1 LSVEGRSG
9 GLAQARAVEHA
20 RGRPSALSL
29 PLTTILWH
37 APMAFFAVV
46 LLTPFA
52 WMISTSLKEEG
63 REFELPLQLIPHP
76 AVWSNYPTAM
86 TTLPFPLYFENTLI
100 VTLGALTGTL
110 VTGSMAAYAFARLRF
125 PGRSVMF
132 TLLLSTLMLPDAVTL
147 IPKFIIFRNL
157 GWINTLQPL
166 WVPWWFG
173 GGAFNVFLLRQFLM
187 TLPHDLDEA
196 ARIDGAN
203 SWQIYARVL
212 MPLARPALITVA
224 IFSFIR
230 TWNDF
235 LEPLIYLHDEKLRT
249 LALGL
254 RGFQDLYKTD
264 WTLLMAASTV
274 IILPVLA
281 LFFAAQRYFIRG
293 IHLTGLA
300 GR

>member
-1 LSVEGRSG
+1 MMLGA
-9 GLAQARAVEHA
+9 LA
-20 RGRPSALSL
+20 
-29 PLTTILWH
+29 
-37 APMAFFAVV
+37 
-46 LLTPFA
+46 LLTPFF

-63 REFELPLQLIPHP
+63 REFLLPLQLIPNP
-76 AVWSNYPTAM
+76 VAWSNYPVAM
-86 TTLPFPLYFENTLI
+86 TRLPFPLFLWNTMI
-100 VTLGALTGTL
+100 VTVGSLSGTVLTA
-110 VTGSMAAYAFARLRF
+110 SMTAFAFARLRF
-125 PGRSVMF
+125 PGRSIMF
-132 TLLLSTLMLPDAVTL
+132 TLLLSTLMLPEAVTL

-157 GWINTLQPL
+157 GWVNTLNPL

-196 ARIDGAN
+196 ARIDGA
-203 SWQIYARVL
+203 SSLQIYWRVL
-212 MPLARPALITVA
+212 MPLCRPALITVA

-274 IILPVLA
+274 ILIPVLA
-281 LFFAAQRYFIRG
+281 LFFACQRYFIRG

>member
-1 LSVEGRSG
+1 VSVAVARSRPAGRRRSR
-9 GLAQARAVEHA
+9 GLEV
-20 RGRPSALSL
+20 ALQ
-29 PLTTILWH
+29 TVLWH
-37 APMAFFAVV
+37 IPMALGAIL

-52 WMISTSLKEEG
+52 WMISTSLKAEG
-63 REFELPLQLIPHP
+63 REFLLPLELFPNP
-76 AVWSNYPTAM
+76 VTWSNYPTAM
-86 TTLPFPLYFENTLI
+86 TRLPFLLFLWNTMI
-100 VTLGALTGTL
+100 VTVGSLTGTV
-110 VTGSMAAYAFARLRF
+110 VTGSMAAFAFARLRF
-125 PGRSVMF
+125 PGRAIMF
-132 TLLLSTLMLPDAVTL
+132 TLLLSTLMLPEAVTL

-157 GWINTLQPL
+157 GWINTLNPL

-196 ARIDGAN
+196 ARIDGA
-203 SWQIYARVL
+203 SSLQIYWRVL
-212 MPLARPALITVA
+212 MPLSRPALITVA

-230 TWNDF
+230 SWNDF

-274 IILPVLA
+274 IIIPVLA
-281 LFFAAQRYFIRG
+281 LFFACQRYFIRG

>member
-1 LSVEGRSG
+1 VNAAIARSRPAGRRRSRG
-9 GLAQARAVEHA
+9 AELALQTV
-20 RGRPSALSL
+20 
-29 PLTTILWH
+29 LWH
-37 APMAFFAVV
+37 VPMALGAIL

-52 WMISTSLKEEG
+52 WMISTSLKAEG
-63 REFELPLQLIPHP
+63 REFLLPLELFPNP
-76 AVWSNYPTAM
+76 VTWSNYPTAM
-86 TTLPFPLYFENTLI
+86 TRLPFLLFLWNTMI
-100 VTLGALTGTL
+100 VTIGSLTGTV
-110 VTGSMAAYAFARLRF
+110 VTGSMAAFAFARLRF
-125 PGRSVMF
+125 PGRGIMF
-132 TLLLSTLMLPDAVTL
+132 TLLLSTLMLPEAVTL

-157 GWINTLQPL
+157 GWINTLNPL

-196 ARIDGAN
+196 ARIDGA
-203 SWQIYARVL
+203 SSLQIYWRVL
-212 MPLARPALITVA
+212 MPLSRPALITVA

-230 TWNDF
+230 SWNDF

-274 IILPVLA
+274 IIIPVLA
-281 LFFAAQRYFIRG
+281 LFFACQRYFIRG

>member
-1 LSVEGRSG
+1 MSV
-9 GLAQARAVEHA
+9 ATARA
-20 RGRPSALSL
+20 RPADGSRSRLLSEALR
-29 PLTTILWH
+29 TVLWH
-37 APMAFFAVV
+37 LPMIVFGVV
-46 LLTPFA
+46 LLTPFC
-52 WMISTSLKEEG
+52 WMLSTSLKEEG
-63 REFELPLQLIPHP
+63 REFLLPLELLPNP
-76 AVWSNYPTAM
+76 VVWRNYPQAM
-86 TTLPFPLYFENTLI
+86 TTLPFPLYFWNTI
-100 VTLGALTGTL
+100 VITVLSLTGTV
-110 VTGSMAAYAFARLRF
+110 VTGSMAAFAFARLRF
-125 PGRSVMF
+125 PGRAMLF
-132 TLLLSTLMLPDAVTL
+132 TLLLSTLMLPEAVTL

-157 GWINTLQPL
+157 GWVNTLNPL

-196 ARIDGAN
+196 ARIDGA
-203 SWQIYARVL
+203 SSLQIYWLVL
-212 MPLARPALITVA
+212 MPLSVPALITVA
-224 IFSFIR
+224 IFSIIR

-274 IILPVLA
+274 IILPVLL
-281 LFFAAQRYFIRG
+281 LFFVAQRYFIRG

>member
-1 LSVEGRSG
+1 VSAVAAPARPLNRARS
-9 GLAQARAVEHA
+9 RALETAVK
-20 RGRPSALSL
+20 
-29 PLTTILWH
+29 TVLWH
-37 APMAFFAVV
+37 IPMALGALV
-46 LLTPFA
+46 LLTPFF
-52 WMISTSLKEEG
+52 WMVSTSLKVEG
-63 REFELPLQLIPHP
+63 REFTIPLELLPNPIE
-76 AVWSNYPTAM
+76 WSNYPVAM
-86 TTLPFPLYFENTLI
+86 TTLPFPLYFANTMI
-100 VTLGALTGTL
+100 VTLGALTGT
-110 VTGSMAAYAFARLRF
+110 VITASMAAFAFARLRF
-125 PGRSVMF
+125 PGRAIMF
-132 TLLLSTLMLPDAVTL
+132 TMLLSTLMLPEAVTL

-157 GWINTLQPL
+157 NMINTLYPL

-173 GGAFNVFLLRQFLM
+173 GGAFNVFLIRQFLM

-196 ARIDGAN
+196 ARIDGAS
-203 SWQIYARVL
+203 SWQIYWQVL
-212 MPLARPALITVA
+212 MPLSRPALITVA

-230 TWNDF
+230 SWNDF

-274 IILPVLA
+274 VIMPVLI
-281 LFFAAQRYFIRG
+281 LFFAMQRYFIRG

>member
-1 LSVEGRSG
+1 VSAAVVE
-9 GLAQARAVEHA
+9 ARPRPRAGSRALETAVK
-20 RGRPSALSL
+20 
-29 PLTTILWH
+29 TVLWH
-37 APMAFFAVV
+37 IPMIIGALV
-46 LLTPFA
+46 LLTPFF
-52 WMISTSLKEEG
+52 WMVSTSLKQEG
-63 REFELPLQLIPHP
+63 REFTIPLELLPNPIE
-76 AVWSNYPTAM
+76 WSNYPVAM
-86 TTLPFPLYFENTLI
+86 TTLPFPLYFANTLV
-100 VTLGALTGTL
+100 VTVGAMAGTL
-110 VTGSMAAYAFARLRF
+110 VTGSMAAFAFARLRF
-125 PGRSVMF
+125 PGRALMF
-132 TLLLSTLMLPDAVTL
+132 TLLLSTLMLPEAVTL

-157 GWINTLQPL
+157 NMINTLYPL

-196 ARIDGAN
+196 ARIDGAS
-203 SWQIYARVL
+203 SWQIYWQVL
-212 MPLARPALITVA
+212 MPLCRPALITVA

-230 TWNDF
+230 SWNDF

-274 IILPVLA
+274 VIVPVLM
-281 LFFAAQRYFIRG
+281 LFFVAQRY
-293 IHLTGLA
+293 LTGLA